1 MTPQTFWQPDGV
13 PYWQRAGYV
22 APVSEVKVTPLDT
35 AFMQVDA
42 YLKAHIGGATFKQL
56 REAINKTD
64 VSIRVALCKLKHQG
78 LVTSVW
84 HKENKGRVIY
94 KYDHEGALQ

>member
-22 APVSEVKVTPLDT
+22 APVVQVTLLDT
-35 AFMQVDA
+35 AFMKVDA
-42 YLKAHIGGATFKQL
+42 YLKERIGGATFKQL

-64 VSIRVALCKLKHQG
+64 VSIRGALCKLKYQG
-78 LVTSVW
+78 LVTSEW
-84 HKENKGRVIY
+84 RKP
-94 KYDHEGALQ
+94 